1 MSTDVLEAMKR
12 QAEALT
18 KQEKQI
24 LADYLWTQAKDEGEK
39 ASIFSGE
46 NDQLKREKRIAWLK
60 ANREAYGGLYVALDG
75 DVLLGTGK
83 NFVEAAKA
91 AQDAGVRNAFIDFVP
106 PPDYVASMGGW

>member
-12 QAEALT
+12 QAESLT

-24 LADYLWTQAKDEGEK
+24 LADYLLTQTKDEGQK
-39 ASIFSGE
+39 ANKSSEE
-46 NDQLKREKRIAWLK
+46 NHSLKRQKSFTWLK

-83 NFVEAAKA
+83 NFVDAAKA
-91 AQDAGVRNAFIDFVP
+91 AQEAGVCDAVIDFVP
-106 PPDYVASMGGW
+106 PPDYVALTGGW

>member
-1 MSTDVLEAMKR
+1 MSTDILEAMKR

-24 LADYLWTQAKDEGEK
+24 LADYLLTQTKDEGQK
-39 ASIFSGE
+39 ASKSSEE
-46 NDQLKREKRIAWLK
+46 NQQLKRQKSIVWLK

-91 AQDAGVRNAFIDFVP
+91 AQDAGVGDAVIDFVP

>member
-24 LADYLWTQAKDEGEK
+24 LADYLLTQTKDEGQK
-39 ASIFSGE
+39 ANKSSGA
-46 NDQLKREKRIAWLK
+46 NYPLKRQKSNAWLK

-91 AQDAGVRNAFIDFVP
+91 AQTARVRDAFIDFVP
-106 PPDYVASMGGW
+106 PPDYVASMGGG